1 MLNSTMIVMMF
12 EFFKTGLFA
21 MGGGLATLPFLY
33 EISARHPDWFTPSQ
47 LADLLAVSESTP
59 GPIGINMSSY
69 VGFLTNGLLG
79 SILATLAIVT
89 PSVIVII
96 IISKFMEK
104 YKNSKTLEAAMEG
117 LRPAVAG
124 LITSV
129 CLNVFSI
136 SAIKDGHLQ
145 PIQTVMFVLVL
156 AATQIKALKKIH
168 PIFYIIIGAVFGL
181 VLNL

>member
-1 MLNSTMIVMMF
+1 MIDSNIFIMMY

-33 EISARHPDWFTPSQ
+33 EMSSRHPNWFTASQ

-59 GPIGINMSSY
+59 GPIGVNMATY
-69 VGFLTNGLLG
+69 VGFLSYGLIG
-79 SILATLAIVT
+79 GILATIAEIT

-96 IISKFMEK
+96 TISKFIEK
-104 YKNSKTLEAAMEG
+104 YKNSNILQSAMEG

-129 CLNVFSI
+129 CLNVFTISI
-136 SAIKDGHLQ
+136 IHNGDIQIVPAI
-145 PIQTVMFVLVL
+145 IFIVMLV
-156 AATQIKALKKIH
+156 ANNTKKLKKIH
-168 PIFYIIIGAVFGL
+168 PIIYIAIGAVLG
-181 VLNL
+181 VLFKL

>member
-1 MLNSTMIVMMF
+1 MLSSSMLIMMY

-33 EISARHPDWFTPSQ
+33 QMSARHPDWFTASK

-59 GPIGINMSSY
+59 GPIGINMASY
-69 VGFLTNGLLG
+69 VGFLSHGIIG
-79 SILATLAIVT
+79 AVLATLAIIT

-96 IISKFMEK
+96 IISKFIEK
-104 YKNSKTLEAAMEG
+104 YKNSRTLQSAMEG

-129 CLNVFSI
+129 CINVFTI
-136 SAIKDGHLQ
+136 SVMKNGHIELVQAI
-145 PIQTVMFVLVL
+145 IFALVL
-156 AATQIKALKKIH
+156 AVTQIKKFQKIH
-168 PIFYIIIGAVFGL
+168 PILLIVLGAILGL
-181 VLNL
+181 IFKL